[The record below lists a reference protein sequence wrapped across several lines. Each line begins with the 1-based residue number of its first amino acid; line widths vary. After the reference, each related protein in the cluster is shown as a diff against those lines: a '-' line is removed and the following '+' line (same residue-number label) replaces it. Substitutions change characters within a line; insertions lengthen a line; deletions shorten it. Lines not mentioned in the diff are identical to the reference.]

1 MSNNSSKP
9 AFNKRQGHY
18 LFINE
23 KNWKDGWLPL
33 SITKI
38 FYDHRARRAYARI
51 YIRFLLGKLKV
62 CLLLIWMMILQI
74 GLSRCLKN
82 NWTMLVLKLMHL
94 LNFLFLW
101 CQRQALKFMTCLF
114 ISPISFLGVLFLFS
128 SFEHK
133 TNGDKKYLVKSFIFS
148 FSLYWFFLFCTLL
161 FFLNM

>member
-9 AFNKRQGHY
+9 AFNKRQCHY

-23 KNWKDGWLPL
+23 KKKLKGWLAVAFNYEDPL
-33 SITKI
+33 W
-38 FYDHRARRAYARI
+38 ARRAYARI
-51 YIRFLLGKLKV
+51 YIRFLLGNLKV

-74 GLSRCLKN
+74 GLPRYLKN

-101 CQRQALKFMTCLF
+101 CQRQALIFKMCLF
-114 ISPISFLGVLFLFS
+114 ISPISLLGVLFLFS

-133 TNGDKKYLVKSFIFS
+133 N
-148 FSLYWFFLFCTLL
+148 
-161 FFLNM
+161 